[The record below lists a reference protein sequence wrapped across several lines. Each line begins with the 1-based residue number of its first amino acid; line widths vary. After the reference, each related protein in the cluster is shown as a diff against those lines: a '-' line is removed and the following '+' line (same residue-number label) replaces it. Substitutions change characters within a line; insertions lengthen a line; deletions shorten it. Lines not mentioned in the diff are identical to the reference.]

1 MGIDVTTSL
10 RGTLRA
16 AGFEVNAV
24 IAGGAAR
31 LWQGA
36 AATPLK
42 GMLQGMH
49 VPLEVSPLSD
59 GFKYHLISAAIED
72 NGEIGYET
80 YSGD

>member
-1 MGIDVTTSL
+1 
-10 RGTLRA
+10 
-16 AGFEVNAV
+16 
-24 IAGGAAR
+24 
-31 LWQGA
+31 
-36 AATPLK
+36 
-42 GMLQGMH
+42 MH